1 MSKLNSEWLIGP
13 HGPAEELDD
22 GLLTVAGEIRMPL
35 GNFPRRMTAVRLK
48 SGKVAIWS
56 AMSVSEPVLKR
67 IQEMGE
73 IGFLIVPGI
82 GHRLDIIAWRRRF
95 PNAKV
100 LCSPCAKKMVEEA
113 VKVDATRDVL
123 EDSAVTFRTLAGV
136 GEKESAL
143 IVKRKD
149 GTSLVLNDVLANV
162 RHPRGLG
169 AEVMARALGFG
180 VRRPRMPRIGKRM
193 FVTDQKALAND
204 FRELAGLPKLK
215 RIIVSH
221 GDVIADDPEGTLRGV
236 AKDLD
241 S

>member
-1 MSKLNSEWLIGP
+1 M
-13 HGPAEELDD
+13 LDD

-95 PNAKV
+95 PEAKV
-100 LCSPCAKKMVEEA
+100 LCPAGAKQAVEEA
-113 VKVDATRDVL
+113 VKVDATKDVL
-123 EDSAVTFRTLAGV
+123 VDPAVKFRTLAGV
-136 GEKESAL
+136 GEKEGAL

-169 AEVMARALGFG
+169 AQIMARVLGFG
-180 VRRPRMPRIGKRM
+180 VKRPRMPRIGKRM
-193 FVTDQKALAND
+193 FVTDQKALADD
-204 FRELAGLPKLK
+204 FRELAELPKLK

-221 GDVIADDPEGTLRGV
+221 GDVIADDPAGALSQG
-236 AKDLD
+236 AKDLG
-241 S
+241 

>member
-1 MSKLNSEWLIGP
+1 MSKLNSEWLIEP

-56 AMSVSEPVLKR
+56 AMSVSEPVLQC
-67 IQEMGE
+67 IQNMGE

-95 PNAKV
+95 PDAKV
-100 LCSPCAKKMVEEA
+100 LCSPGAKQAVEEA
-113 VKVDATRDVL
+113 VKVDATEDVL
-123 EDSAVTFRTLAGV
+123 GDPAVKFRTLAGV

-143 IVKRKD
+143 IVEQKD
-149 GTSLVLNDVLANV
+149 GTSLVVNDVLANV

-169 AEVMARALGFG
+169 AHVMARALGFG
-180 VRRPRMPRIGKRM
+180 VKRPRMPRIGKRM
-193 FVTDQKALAND
+193 FVTDEKELAND
-204 FRELAGLPKLK
+204 FRELGALPKLK
-215 RIIVSH
+215 RIVVSH
-221 GDVIADDPEGTLRGV
+221 GDVIADDPAGALRQA

-241 S
+241 

>member
-67 IQEMGE
+67 VQEMGQ

-95 PNAKV
+95 PDAKV
-100 LCSPCAKKMVEEA
+100 LCSLGAKAAVQEA
-113 VKVDATRDVL
+113 VKVDATSDVL
-123 EDSAVTFRTLAGV
+123 GDPSVKFRTLAGV

-143 IVKRKD
+143 IVKRKE

-162 RHPRGLG
+162 RHPRGIG
-169 AEVMARALGFG
+169 AHIMARALGFG
-180 VRRPRMPRIGKRM
+180 VKRPRMPRIGKRM

>member
-1 MSKLNSEWLIGP
+1 MSKLNSEWLIGS
-13 HGPAEELDD
+13 HGPAEMLDD

-95 PNAKV
+95 PEAKV
-100 LCSPCAKKMVEEA
+100 LCPAGAKQAVEEA
-113 VKVDATRDVL
+113 VKVDATKDVL
-123 EDSAVTFRTLAGV
+123 VDPAVKFRTLAGV
-136 GEKESAL
+136 GEKEGAL

-169 AEVMARALGFG
+169 AQIMARVLGFG
-180 VRRPRMPRIGKRM
+180 VKRPRMPRIGKRM
-193 FVTDQKALAND
+193 FVTDQKALADD
-204 FRELAGLPKLK
+204 FRELAELPKLK

-221 GDVIADDPEGTLRGV
+221 GDVIADDPAGALRQA
-236 AKDLD
+236 AKDLE
-241 S
+241 

>member
-1 MSKLNSEWLIGP
+1 
-13 HGPAEELDD
+13 
-22 GLLTVAGEIRMPL
+22 
-35 GNFPRRMTAVRLK
+35 
-48 SGKVAIWS
+48 
-56 AMSVSEPVLKR
+56 
-67 IQEMGE
+67 
-73 IGFLIVPGI
+73 
-82 GHRLDIIAWRRRF
+82 
-95 PNAKV
+95 
-100 LCSPCAKKMVEEA
+100 
-113 VKVDATRDVL
+113 VK
-123 EDSAVTFRTLAGV
+123 FRTLAGV

-143 IVKRKD
+143 IVKRKE

-162 RHPRGLG
+162 RHPRGIG
-169 AEVMARALGFG
+169 AHIMARALGFG
-180 VRRPRMPRIGKRM
+180 VKRPRMPRIGKRM